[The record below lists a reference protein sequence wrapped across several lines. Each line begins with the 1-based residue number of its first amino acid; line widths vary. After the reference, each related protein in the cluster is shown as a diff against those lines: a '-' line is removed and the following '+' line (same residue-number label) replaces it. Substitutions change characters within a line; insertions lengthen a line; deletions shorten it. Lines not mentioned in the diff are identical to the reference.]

1 MLGKDKEGHSMM
13 IPTAKQ
19 TARWANQEAAIK
31 AEIDEAKNTLDLM
44 RMAYAI
50 ARLDALHA
58 EIGAVSKADD
68 DHRS

>member
-1 MLGKDKEGHSMM
+1 MLGKDKEGHSMI

-19 TARWANQEAAIK
+19 AARWAYQEAAIK

-58 EIGAVSKADD
+58 EN
-68 DHRS
+68 RSRLKG

>member
-1 MLGKDKEGHSMM
+1 MI

-19 TARWANQEAAIK
+19 AARWAYQEAAIK

-58 EIGAVSKADD
+58 EN
-68 DHRS
+68 RSRLKG

>member
-19 TARWANQEAAIK
+19 AARWAYQEAAIK

-58 EIGAVSKADD
+58 EN
-68 DHRS
+68 RSRLKG